1 MAPLG
6 LAIAVGHFKS
16 VIKAKTSSSF
26 LWAWHFTASLIG
38 FITLFC
44 VVVRNGL
51 LLVDN
56 FNWRHQNGEAPM
68 ELIRN
73 GSLERLNAMLMTAL
87 TSSLGMVPL
96 ALAFGAGN
104 EILQPLAIVVLG
116 GLITTTLLTVVV
128 IHALY
133 SRYGRWLL
141 PPAPH

>member
-44 VVVRNGL
+44 VAVRNGL

-73 GSLERLNAMLMTAL
+73 GSLERLNAIVDDGTD
-87 TSSLGMVPL
+87 VIPWH
-96 ALAFGAGN
+96 GAVGPCFWRR
-104 EILQPLAIVVLG
+104 Q
-116 GLITTTLLTVVV
+116 
-128 IHALY
+128 
-133 SRYGRWLL
+133 
-141 PPAPH
+141 